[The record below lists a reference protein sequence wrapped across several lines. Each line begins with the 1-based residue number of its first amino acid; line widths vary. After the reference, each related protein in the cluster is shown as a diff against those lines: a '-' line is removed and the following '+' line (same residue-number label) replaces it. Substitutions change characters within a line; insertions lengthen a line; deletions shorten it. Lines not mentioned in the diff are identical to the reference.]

1 VLAAACPRRR
11 SHLRKKE
18 ISTGDGK
25 IRETLHGAVKKTGEV
40 TKSSLMHNKEM
51 EGDIYVP
58 RCYKDVNV
66 CLWTTALEDFRMRI
80 ALM

>member
-1 VLAAACPRRR
+1 M
-11 SHLRKKE
+11 E
-18 ISTGDGK
+18 K
-25 IRETLHGAVKKTGEV
+25 IRETLRGAVKKTGEV